1 MDEQTSDVHAQGTWP
16 TSNATMRPSSTFVAA
31 TEAMQTAVNA
41 MVAAAESLK
50 KQAHKYEEQTATQPI
65 HHALLVPN
73 TPSQSLTSRAA
84 SRLSRIMTPT
94 IDPLA
99 SSSSSPSSPPENDDA
114 TTIPASTYHGSFS
127 GPRRPSEQ
135 QYQPYQPS
143 RSPIPQIATNQ
154 PAHKKFDYGYYQN
167 LTDRAAPTATHIA
180 DGDVLL
186 TRSFSFEALD
196 PPGPPT
202 HSPTHWP
209 FAPAPRGSMGTF
221 CPVDYALELEARPS
235 HRHSHR
241 QNPEGKEEEELQDFS
256 ERENAVENNPYR
268 RPHPP
273 SSVYS
278 SSALRD
284 LDTTMIEEPSPV
296 MKIGQYTYIRSDTGD
311 FNYPSLDG
319 DQDQRYRRLL
329 LQHRGSLNSNAN
341 NKPSGRKSR
350 LSYYSWLPPKR
361 PQPNNKRPY
370 GFSLAQEVAFVA
382 LICIAQLCMLAG
394 MAQALVPGYL
404 IGATFRGTTPG
415 DLAWYSAAYGLT
427 AGTFVL
433 PSGRLGDVFGHKK
446 MFLIGWAWFALW
458 ELTGGFS
465 PYVERASNSGSGEGG
480 GGGTIFFI
488 VCRAL
493 QGLGPAL
500 LVPNGQAMLG
510 MAYHQPGPRK
520 NLVMCL
526 FGAAAPLGF
535 VLGAVMSS
543 LFAQTVG
550 RWEYGF
556 YAMAGACA
564 IFGILSFFILPPR
577 PLPPPPSKPGPPPVS
592 TPGSSASSSPKPQQ
606 ETVTTTTTSISL
618 WTRLDV
624 QGILLGIAGLVL
636 VNFAVNQA
644 PIVSWTTP
652 YTYFLL
658 VIGLLLLLAFAHHER
673 TRAAHPL
680 VPVRQLSVMTAFVL
694 GCTAAGWACFS
705 IWCYYAFSFL
715 QQLRGWSPLVAAA
728 SFAPAPVMGL
738 TASLLTGWLF
748 GKKVRPQ
755 LILLCSMC
763 AFFAGSLLWATAP
776 VGQSYWVNCFLG
788 ILIMPFGM
796 DMSNPAASILLSN
809 SLGKENQ
816 GVAASLV
823 VTTVNYSI
831 SVALGLAGT
840 AEAGFNGNGK
850 NILAGY
856 RAGQYVG
863 LGFGA
868 FGILLAGVFLLQS
881 QIGKRTSMRQD
892 AKAV

>member
-1 MDEQTSDVHAQGTWP
+1 MGSP
-16 TSNATMRPSSTFVAA
+16 STFVAA

-41 MVAAAESLK
+41 MVVAAESLK
-50 KQAHKYEEQTATQPI
+50 EQAQKYEEQTATQPI
-65 HHALLVPN
+65 YHALLAPN
-73 TPSQSLTSRAA
+73 TPSRSLTSRAA
-84 SRLSRIMTPT
+84 SRLSRRMSPAV
-94 IDPLA
+94 DPLA
-99 SSSSSPSSPPENDDA
+99 APHSSSPSPSPENDDT
-114 TTIPASTYHGSFS
+114 TTIPISAYGSFS
-127 GPRRPSEQ
+127 GPRRPKEQ
-135 QYQPYQPS
+135 WYQPYIPS
-143 RSPIPQIATNQ
+143 RSPIPHIAKMRS
-154 PAHKKFDYGYYQN
+154 AHKKFDYGYYRN
-167 LTDRAAPTATHIA
+167 LSARGVPAANNA
-180 DGDVLL
+180 DDGVPM
-186 TRSFSFEALD
+186 TRSFSYEAVE
-196 PPGPPT
+196 PPEPL
-202 HSPTHWP
+202 THWP
-209 FAPAPRGSMGTF
+209 FAPAPGDSTRTL

-235 HRHSHR
+235 HHNHHQHHS
-241 QNPEGKEEEELQDFS
+241 PEGEEVDSSGL
-256 ERENAVENNPYR
+256 ENAVENDTYR

-278 SSALRD
+278 SSALQD
-284 LDTTMIEEPSPV
+284 LDTTTAEEPLPV
-296 MKIGQYTYIRSDTGD
+296 MKIGKYTYIRSDKGD
-311 FNYPSLDG
+311 FDYPSLDSY
-319 DQDQRYRRLL
+319 QDQRHRRLL
-329 LQHRGSLNSNAN
+329 LQHRSSLSNNIN
-341 NKPSGRKSR
+341 NNTGRKSR
-350 LSYYSWLPPKR
+350 LSYYSWLPPTK
-361 PQPNNKRPY
+361 PKPKPNKRPY
-370 GFSLAQEVAFVA
+370 GFSSMQEIAFVA
-382 LICIAQLCMLAG
+382 LICIAQLCMLSG
-394 MAQALVPGYL
+394 MAQALVPAYL
-404 IGATFRGTTPG
+404 IGATFQGTTPG

-446 MFLIGWAWFALW
+446 IFIIGWIWFALW
-458 ELTGGFS
+458 ELAGGFS
-465 PYVERASNSGSGEGG
+465 PYVERASSEGG
-480 GGGTIFFI
+480 DGKGGTIFFI

-493 QGLGPAL
+493 EGLGPAL

-510 MAYHQPGPRK
+510 MAYHEPGPRK

-564 IFGILSFFILPPR
+564 IFGALSFFILPP
-577 PLPPPPSKPGPPPVS
+577 PLPRPRASQD
-592 TPGSSASSSPKPQQ
+592 SSKPQQ
-606 ETVTTTTTSISL
+606 ISL

-624 QGILLGIAGLVL
+624 QGMFLGIAGLVL

-658 VIGLLLLLAFAHHER
+658 LMGLMLLLAFAQHER

-680 VPVRQLSVMTAFVL
+680 VPVRQLSAMTAFVL

-715 QQLRGWSPLVAAA
+715 QQLRGWSPLFAAA

-748 GKKVRPQ
+748 GRRVRPQ

-763 AFFAGSLLWATAP
+763 AFFGGSLLWATAP
-776 VGQSYWVNCFLG
+776 VGQSYWVNSFLG

-831 SVALGLAGT
+831 SVALGIAGT

-850 NILAGY
+850 NVLAGY

-863 LGFGA
+863 LGFGV
-868 FGILLAGVFLLQS
+868 FGILLAGVFMLQS
-881 QIGKRTSMRQD
+881 KVGKRTSVRQE
-892 AKAV
+892 AKVV